1 MGCGVLLVLEDMENH
16 WYFGMLL
23 NIAIVEC
30 CVCIIVILGC
40 GLTIGIVGCGSPL
53 VLWDADVVE
62 H

>member
-1 MGCGVLLVLEDMENH
+1 MVFWDVVEH
-16 WYFGMLL
+16 WYCGMLY
-23 NIAIVEC
+23 
-30 CVCIIVILGC
+30 IIIGILGC